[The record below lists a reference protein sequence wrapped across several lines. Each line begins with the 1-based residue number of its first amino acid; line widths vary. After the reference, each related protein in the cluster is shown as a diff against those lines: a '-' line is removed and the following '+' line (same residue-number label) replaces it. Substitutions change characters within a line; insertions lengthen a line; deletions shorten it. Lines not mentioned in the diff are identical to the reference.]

1 MRCFVFIDISS
12 ADKVGFDDSREL
24 LTLVQN
30 RNESWHDVFN
40 FRSTIDNNCQLW
52 SCHNQS

>member
-1 MRCFVFIDISS
+1 MRCSVFIDISS
-12 ADKVGFDDSREL
+12 PDKIGLDDSSEL

-40 FRSTIDNNCQLW
+40 FRSIIDNNCQF
-52 SCHNQS
+52 